1 MLADPIVDMECPP
14 VNSRPPWYHRM
25 DDQGETPLSR
35 AFKSSYPILVELLL
49 EQEHAHAV
57 SKAEEQVSEESSS
70 SYWGQGN
77 AIRSML
83 SAKRSKQQGN
93 TPLMR
98 AVCDGQRD
106 AVEDLLHEGID
117 VNAANDKGLTS
128 MHWASLTGRVDIAE
142 LLLNSGAEA
151 NPISPSGYW
160 PSPAGIALLMG
171 YHELYDLL
179 CTRGGHR

>member
-1 MLADPIVDMECPP
+1 MANMEHPP

-57 SKAEEQVSEESSS
+57 SRTETSSS
-70 SYWGQGN
+70 PDNPDSYWGKGN
-77 AIRSML
+77 MIRSML
-83 SAKRSKQQGN
+83 SDKRTHAQGN
-93 TPLMR
+93 SALMK

-106 AVEDLLHEGID
+106 IVENLVREGLD

-128 MHWASLTGRVDIAE
+128 MHWVSLTGRVDIAE
-142 LLLNSGAEA
+142 LLLNHGAEA

-171 YHELYDLL
+171 YHDLYDLL

>member
-1 MLADPIVDMECPP
+1 
-14 VNSRPPWYHRM
+14 M

-57 SKAEEQVSEESSS
+57 SRTESQPSQETTA

-83 SAKRSKQQGN
+83 SEKRTHTQGN
-93 TPLMR
+93 TPLMK
-98 AVCDGQRD
+98 AVCDGLRETVEVLVHED
-106 AVEDLLHEGID
+106 AD

-128 MHWASLTGRVDIAE
+128 MHWVALTGRVDIAE
-142 LLLNSGAEA
+142 TLLNHGADA

-171 YHELYDLL
+171 YHDLYGLL